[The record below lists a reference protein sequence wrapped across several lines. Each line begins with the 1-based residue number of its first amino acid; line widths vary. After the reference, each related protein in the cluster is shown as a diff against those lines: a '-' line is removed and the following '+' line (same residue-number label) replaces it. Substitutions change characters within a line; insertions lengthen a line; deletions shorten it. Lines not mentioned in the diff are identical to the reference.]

1 MNTSK
6 KATRTVTT
14 LGRIVRT
21 WAGLTSRLRNLAGP
35 ASSRSVADVNRR
47 DGCRVIESIADLVAF
62 LQRFHRHWLDE
73 PSLDEDLIP
82 ADLPD
87 GLALIYRRLGA
98 LVELED
104 APGPFA
110 AQDGLVP
117 LSRLKRVNGMVEF
130 ARENQNNWSA
140 RCPAGRP
147 DPPVFSNAA
156 DVWAVERRGYVVVCE
171 SLNHFLTTLCLQEAV
186 MSCRHLLA
194 LDADRPPNEVLS
206 IPLRPLWLD
215 GYYVSEEPDHHYF
228 VSADEDVLVMQS
240 RDDLWVGSPVNKLSG
255 LVTRGAR
262 VQRLR

>member
-21 WAGLTSRLRNLAGP
+21 WAGLTRRLRKLAGL
-35 ASSRSVADVNRR
+35 ASSRSIADVNRR
-47 DGCRVIESIADLVAF
+47 DACHVIESIPDLVTF
-62 LQRFHRHWLDE
+62 LKRFHRHWLDE

-87 GLALIYRRLGA
+87 GLALIYRELGA
-98 LVELED
+98 LVELDD

-110 AQDGLVP
+110 AQDGLAP

-130 ARENQNNWSA
+130 AWENQSNWSA
-140 RCPAGRP
+140 RCPVGRS

-156 DVWAVERRGYVVVCE
+156 DVWAMERRGYVVVCE

-194 LDADRPPNEVLS
+194 LDADRPPNVALS
-206 IPLRPLWLD
+206 IPLRPLWLN
-215 GYYVSEEPDHHYF
+215 GYYVSGEPDHHFF
-228 VSADEDVLVMQS
+228 VSSDEDVLVMQS
-240 RDDLWVGSPVNKLSG
+240 ADDVWLGSPFNKLSG